1 MQDYHVKCKLQI
13 VAGKHIHTE
22 THDLCATPKELERRR
37 LWWIRS
43 SLFLYVLKVTF
54 RESLAHQSVFYHFLC
69 VSTVNKNRSV
79 IG

>member
-1 MQDYHVKCKLQI
+1 MQDYCVKCKLQI

-54 RESLAHQSVFYHFLC
+54 RKSCPPEFFYHFLC
-69 VSTVNKNRSV
+69 VSTVNKNLSV